1 MPLAVDYMTARERE
15 LIRYLLHQDKEIPVA
30 DAAAELEVSS
40 RTVHRDLKGL
50 GKTLR
55 RYNLNLI
62 KSAGKGVK
70 IEGTREDKQELELS
84 LLQPSVVE
92 YTAEERR
99 TLILCRLLESVEPLK
114 LQTLA
119 RELKVT
125 SATISYD
132 LDQLETWFETTDLSL
147 TRRRGYGVTV
157 SGSESAKRAAMS
169 SLLAENFGENDLFRL
184 MRENIKS
191 KNGSPESGEISQ
203 RLLGLV
209 EQDKWLTV
217 EKILADM
224 KDELPYHFADS
235 AYVGLVVHLTLAIE
249 RISQGEKIEI
259 NDSYLKTL
267 EDTKEYDTAVLLIEK
282 LEKVFRL
289 SIPKAEIGYITMHL
303 RGAKIRE
310 DQDYLPDLDH
320 LSAAVYAK
328 ALMDYMQSATGQ
340 PLKEDDS
347 LYQGLVAHLDPALYR
362 ISENMRIY
370 NPLLNQI
377 KSDYK
382 DLFLLVTEAVE
393 ESLDRTL
400 PESEVGYLTLHFGS
414 ALEKLQNDGRVN
426 ALVVCSS
433 GIGSSKML
441 MTRLR
446 KEIPEIESLKNI
458 SMMDL
463 EEHQGAGYDIVISTM
478 ELHDDVFPYIVVNPF
493 LTKKDI
499 EKVKLFIRK
508 LPPFESSS
516 TRTDSQHGTE
526 PEDLTGQSGDVSEEL
541 RRIQVYT
548 ELIVQVMETF
558 KVLPPVEGGDIY
570 QILTK
575 AEAGVQQEGTLQD
588 SETAADALWNRY
600 QKGGTAVP
608 QTNLALF
615 HARTEAVHAPC
626 FHIQPLIR
634 PVSLKAMDGTKTDV
648 EHLLILL
655 APAGDKPETYEVLSA
670 VSEQLVAGKKT
681 LDLFASADED
691 KIKSHMG
698 QAFRTWLK
706 EKL

>member
-1 MPLAVDYMTARERE
+1 MAVDYMTARERE
-15 LIRYLLHQDKEIPVA
+15 LIRYLLHQDKDTPVA
-30 DAAAELEVSS
+30 DAAAALAVSS

-55 RYNLNLI
+55 LYNLNLI
-62 KSAGKGVK
+62 KSAGKGVR
-70 IEGTREDKQELELS
+70 IEGSCEDKQELELS

-92 YTAEERR
+92 YTAQERR

-114 LQTLA
+114 LQTFA
-119 RELKVT
+119 AELKVT

-169 SLLAENFGENDLFRL
+169 SLIAENFGENDLFRL

-267 EDTKEYDTAVLLIEK
+267 EDTKEHETAVLLIEK
-282 LEKVFRL
+282 LEKVFQL
-289 SIPKAEIGYITMHL
+289 SIPKAEVGYITMHL

-370 NPLLNQI
+370 NPLLDQI
-377 KSDYK
+377 KTDYE
-382 DLFLLVTEAVE
+382 DLFLLVTEAVD

-414 ALEKLQNDGRVN
+414 ALEKLQNDSRVN

-446 KEIPEIESLKNI
+446 KEIPEIEDLKNI

-463 EEHQGAGYDIVISTM
+463 QDHREAGYDIVISTM
-478 ELHDDVFPYIVVNPF
+478 ELSDNVLPYIVVNPF

-508 LPPFESSS
+508 LPPPEHSG
-516 TRTDSQHGTE
+516 TPVNAREETE
-526 PEDLTGQSGDVSEEL
+526 PEAVQIDPENVSREL
-541 RRIQVYT
+541 RRIEAFSTV
-548 ELIVQVMETF
+548 IVQVMETF
-558 KVLPPVEGGDIY
+558 RVLPAVEEEDLF
-570 QILTK
+570 QVLTT
-575 AEAGVQQEGTLQD
+575 A
-588 SETAADALWNRY
+588 ETAIKQDGVLHESHSAAEALWNRY

-608 QTNLALF
+608 HTNLALF
-615 HARTEAVHAPC
+615 HARTDAAQSPC
-626 FHIQPLIR
+626 FLIQPLHKPLR
-634 PVSLKAMDGTKTDV
+634 LKAMDDTETDV
-648 EHLLILL
+648 MHLLILL
-655 APAGDKPETYEVLSA
+655 APDDSRTETYDVLSV
-670 VSEQLVAGKKT
+670 VSEQLVAGRET

-691 KIKSHMG
+691 KIKAHLG
-698 QAFRTWLK
+698 KAFRQWLK